1 LTYQSFDQ
9 KSGLKSLDIH
19 VIVQDKYGYV
29 WIGSDKGLSM
39 WDSKNFTHFTVED
52 GLENDNVFKLYEDG
66 QGRLWIVSFSK
77 KLCYYSYKDKKIYN
91 SSSVKNLEKMNVH
104 YNTDLA
110 LKNDTLF
117 YISDDNYSCSF
128 NYRSNTIN
136 RFRGFSNPIIM
147 YFFNN
152 RLTFIEDKT
161 YGNKKFIVIQNNMN
175 IDSFNFFYKDYRYVY
190 GINQKAMVFDLKNN
204 ISFQVDKSNHFFL
217 FRKGYLNLNKSLFF
231 NNYLIEKEFKR
242 VDVVSEKLCFFLKEN
257 QLNCFINENI
267 VNLKKDKGLKTIIKK
282 EKDYY
287 AIDNDNN
294 LLKNNK
300 LLKSLNQNTIL
311 YYNSQSIGSKIY
323 FLFSKNLIEFDYIFN
338 KILEIN
344 KVKSFESIIPISN
357 NNIIGKHYYI
367 KNDIRLLSTYHF
379 LFIEKPNYFKSII
392 KGRTYSTFI
401 DSKNRLWYTTLDG
414 IFLANKFINGVVSP
428 KKISFKETK
437 NVFVNEY
444 KEDAKGNMILASNI
458 GLIIMD
464 SNFNYTVLTD
474 KNYLTSTDC
483 KKVKIDPI
491 DSSLWIVTS
500 DGLNNI
506 KYSFNNK
513 KLNVKVINHFLEI
526 DGLNSNE
533 INDIDFEDSAIYV
546 ANKKG
551 LNKIL
556 NRFLVPEKQ
565 EIPLHF
571 KNLYVN
577 EKLVD
582 VSKPLNLKF
591 DENSLKFEIS
601 PIYFERRERLKTS
614 VKLYRGDEVV
624 YSQIITNE
632 EIDLVSLSSGD
643 YRLELF
649 SYDIDYPYIKSNI
662 KKLVFVISPPF
673 YKTWWFGLLIVAIV
687 LGIFYYVLDKRRQS
701 ALLLAK
707 LNRSTLNSLQ
717 NQMNPHFVFNSMQ
730 TIQNLL
736 LDDEKDAS
744 LDYISD
750 FSNLLRNMLEQ
761 SRNEMI
767 NLEDEID
774 FLKKYIKL
782 EEIRFKNKFDVVW
795 DIDLQEE
802 SIEEIYIPTMLIQP
816 LIENAIKYSNA
827 KTQNQI
833 LIRVGIENDFL
844 IVKIENSYDSTVVRT
859 KRHKSTAI
867 TVIKERLKLYS
878 KNNVEGRFS
887 LELEKEKAIATIF
900 VPI

>member
-1 LTYQSFDQ
+1 
-9 KSGLKSLDIH
+9 
-19 VIVQDKYGYV
+19 
-29 WIGSDKGLSM
+29 
-39 WDSKNFTHFTVED
+39 
-52 GLENDNVFKLYEDG
+52 
-66 QGRLWIVSFSK
+66 
-77 KLCYYSYKDKKIYN
+77 
-91 SSSVKNLEKMNVH
+91 MNVH

-117 YISDDNYSCSF
+117 YISDDYYSYLF

-136 RFRGFSNPIIM
+136 RFGSFTNPTFM
-147 YFFNN
+147 YFFNKNQIIIDN
-152 RLTFIEDKT
+152 REIN
-161 YGNKKFIVIQNNMN
+161 GKKFHIIQGSS
-175 IDSFNFFYKDYRYVY
+175 IKDSYRNFYKDYRYVY

-782 EEIRFKNKFDVVW
+782 EEIRFKNKFEVVW
-795 DIDLQEE
+795 DVDLQEE

-827 KTQNQI
+827 NAQNQI
-833 LIRVGIENDFL
+833 LIRERIENDFL